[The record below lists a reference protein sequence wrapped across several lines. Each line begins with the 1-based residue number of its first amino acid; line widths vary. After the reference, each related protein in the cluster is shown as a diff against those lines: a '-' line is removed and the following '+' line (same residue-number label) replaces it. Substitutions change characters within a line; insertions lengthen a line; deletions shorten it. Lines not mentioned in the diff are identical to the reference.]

1 MFITPCSLTWVQ
13 VGSSKAGPQLLAC
26 YDRDVTRRKKM
37 APRVQRGEKKKK
49 KNRRRGGSGR
59 RHILLPPPRPPR
71 STPTAAV
78 RGEPCA
84 PARASGRERTCRE
97 PSAERRERIA
107 PRNAPAALP
116 QVCAWLRRCAPSSGE
131 PLPACP
137 LTPRGQVTPVSWS
150 SHTGIR
156 ALPSLGH
163 GAAPVT
169 VPSARRGKGG

>member
-1 MFITPCSLTWVQ
+1 MSITPCSLTWVQ
-13 VGSSKAGPQLLAC
+13 AGSSKTRPQLLAC
-26 YDRDVTRRKKM
+26 YDRDVTCRKKM
-37 APRVQRGEKKKK
+37 APRVQRGKKT
-49 KNRRRGGSGR
+49 RRRGGSGR

-78 RGEPCA
+78 RGEPCT

-97 PSAERRERIA
+97 PGAERRERNA
-107 PRNAPAALP
+107 PRNAPAALAG
-116 QVCAWLRRCAPSSGE
+116 VCAWSRRCAPLSGE
-131 PLPACP
+131 PLPASP
-137 LTPRGQVTPVSWS
+137 LTPRGPVTPASSS

>member
-13 VGSSKAGPQLLAC
+13 AGSSKARPQLLAC

-37 APRVQRGEKKKK
+37 APRVQRGGK

-97 PSAERRERIA
+97 PGAERRERNA
-107 PRNAPAALP
+107 PRNAPAALAW
-116 QVCAWLRRCAPSSGE
+116 VCAWLRRCAPSSGE
-131 PLPACP
+131 PLSVIP
-137 LTPRGQVTPVSWS
+137 LTPGGQVTPDSSS
-150 SHTGIR
+150 SHIGIR
-156 ALPSLGH
+156 SLPSLGH
-163 GAAPVT
+163 GVAPVT

>member
-1 MFITPCSLTWVQ
+1 MFIAPCSLTWVQ
-13 VGSSKAGPQLLAC
+13 AGSSKARPQVLAC

-37 APRVQRGEKKKK
+37 APRVQRRGKKKK
-49 KNRRRGGSGR
+49 RRRGGSGR

-84 PARASGRERTCRE
+84 PAGASGRERTCRE
-97 PSAERRERIA
+97 PSAEPRERIA
-107 PRNAPAALP
+107 PRNAPAALA
-116 QVCAWLRRCAPSSGE
+116 QVCAWLRRWAPSSGE
-131 PLPACP
+131 PLPASP
-137 LTPRGQVTPVSWS
+137 LTPRGQVTPASWS
-150 SHTGIR
+150 SHIGIR